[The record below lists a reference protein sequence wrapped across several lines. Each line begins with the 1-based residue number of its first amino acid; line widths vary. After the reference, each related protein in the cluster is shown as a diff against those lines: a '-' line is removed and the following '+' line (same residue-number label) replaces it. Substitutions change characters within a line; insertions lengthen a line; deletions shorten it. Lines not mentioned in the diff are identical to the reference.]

1 MLFFDVGMLDYWRVG
16 IEFFWLRTALLLGVF
31 NNQLKIAIKLSTEKY
46 TTWRPLEKACLFF
59 FLEALKGSKRN
70 KNKEPIRGHSYF
82 QWLNP
87 TDFHGF
93 RFMVGI
99 EIGYIHQLWHW
110 LDNIQFHGLMDSQFW
125 NRNHM
130 QATVRFS
137 KACCKVCCKVCICM
151 FFFCWSVFVFK
162 AALSCLIPLTRAEIH
177 GDKSFRMKH
186 LKNTVCRAKKPSSP
200 EVMSPDVIENLQSD
214 WVWGAVSAKFGSWR
228 RWSSLDDFKVSHSL
242 KNMSFTVSIMGI

>member
-1 MLFFDVGMLDYWRVG
+1 
-16 IEFFWLRTALLLGVF
+16 
-31 NNQLKIAIKLSTEKY
+31 
-46 TTWRPLEKACLFF
+46 
-59 FLEALKGSKRN
+59 
-70 KNKEPIRGHSYF
+70 
-82 QWLNP
+82 
-87 TDFHGF
+87 
-93 RFMVGI
+93 MVGI

-177 GDKSFRMKH
+177 GEIRVFEWNTWKTPKTPGEKTESPRSDESGCDRKLAIRLGVRGPRCNSEVRERFQALKFR
-186 LKNTVCRAKKPSSP
+186 T
-200 EVMSPDVIENLQSD
+200 
-214 WVWGAVSAKFGSWR
+214 
-228 RWSSLDDFKVSHSL
+228 DDFKVL
-242 KNMSFTVSIMGI
+242 KLFEKHELYCIMGI